1 MRLFLASQDFG
12 NFGDKLSEM
21 VGDNRRALVIF
32 NARDHKDG
40 DRGIEKQKQIFADAG
55 LEFNELD
62 LRNYFDRKDELQ
74 QFIDE
79 FKPGL
84 VVLLGGNTFLLRRAL
99 AQSGFDEILIDDI
112 KADKYVYAG
121 HSAGSMIVAPSL
133 KGFERL
139 DNEKIVVSGY
149 NPEVIWSGLNITD
162 IRVIPH
168 VSSDKYREQI
178 VKMRTELFDS
188 KGWRYELLE
197 DEDVFVIDGEEE
209 IVLRGGSHGIN

>member
-32 NARDHKDG
+32 NARDYKD
-40 DRGIEKQKQIFADAG
+40 DRGIEGQKELFSGIG

-62 LRNYFDRKDELQ
+62 LRNYFGRKNELRR
-74 QFIDE
+74 FIDK

-99 AQSGFDEILIDDI
+99 AQSGFDEILTEDI

-121 HSAGSMIVAPSL
+121 HSAGSMIVAPSME
-133 KGFERL
+133 GYERH
-139 DNEKIVVSGY
+139 DNEKVIMPGY
-149 NPEVIWSGLNITD
+149 DLGVIWSGLNLVD
-162 IRVIPH
+162 IRIIPH
-168 VSSDKYREQI
+168 VSADKYREKI
-178 VKMRTELFDS
+178 VSMRRELFDR

-197 DEDVFVIDGEEE
+197 DEDVFIIDGEKE
-209 IVLRGGSHGIN
+209 IVLRGGLNGAN